1 MKCSDFGTFLKAFA
15 NVLAAA
21 GAAVPRDQIL
31 AFATIFDVQPK
42 SSISDLVKR
51 ISALPKTESAGG
63 LRLADV
69 NKLLTPLKG
78 LLDNTAKA
86 GVLTDLAQIEAL
98 LRDRPSMEITS
109 IVSLMAQATAV
120 PRTTKRRVPPALRSD
135 LVAHYRE
142 RLEGALGDEEKFKTI
157 YDDLRANTA
166 MGKPEIIALAK
177 EMTGSG
183 ARTEDA
189 ALKKIW
195 SRQQSLT
202 IFNAKRRASGG
213 RSAA

>member
-1 MKCSDFGTFLKAFA
+1 MKCSDFSAFLRTFA
-15 NVLAAA
+15 NILAAA
-21 GAAVPRDQIL
+21 GAAVPHDQIQ
-31 AFATIFDVQPK
+31 AFTTIFDAHPK

-51 ISALPKTESAGG
+51 IAALPKIESAGG

-69 NKLLTPLKG
+69 NKLLTPLKS

-86 GVLTDLAQIEAL
+86 GVLNDLTQIENL
-98 LRDRPSMEITS
+98 LHDRPSMEITS
-109 IVSLMAQATAV
+109 IVSLMTQAPTV
-120 PRTTKRRVPPALRSD
+120 RRTTRRQDPPPIRSD
-135 LVAHYRE
+135 LVAYYKE
-142 RLEGALGDEEKFKTI
+142 RLEGALGDEEKFKTV
-157 YDDLRANTA
+157 YNDLRANTA

-183 ARTEDA
+183 GRTEDA

-202 IFNAKRRASGG
+202 VFKAKRRASGG

>member
-1 MKCSDFGTFLKAFA
+1 MKCSDFGAFLRRFA

-31 AFATIFDVQPK
+31 TFATIFDVQPK

-51 ISALPKTESAGG
+51 ISALPKIESAGG
-63 LRLADV
+63 PRLADV

-78 LLDNTAKA
+78 LLDKTAKA

-98 LRDRPSMEITS
+98 LQDRPSMEITG
-109 IVSLMAQATAV
+109 IVSMMSQAITV
-120 PRTTKRRVPPALRSD
+120 PRTTKRRDPPALRSD
-135 LVAHYRE
+135 LVAYYRE
-142 RLEGALGDEEKFKTI
+142 RLEGALGDEEKFKTV